1 VRLGYIYTLSDP
13 RTQEIRY
20 VGQTINSPSKRLSQ
34 HIHQESRVVGKL
46 THVNSWIRN
55 LKQNNFKPI
64 LAVVEECPIEELN
77 SREIYYISEYKQVH
91 NLCNH
96 SLGGQGR
103 GGCKFTKESVEK
115 RNKTILTSEKW
126 ANKCKEHSVIMKSL
140 YASGNHNF
148 GYGHISK
155 EKRIEI
161 GHKHSLTMKE
171 IYKNNPEKVKTL
183 ISSILIPVCL
193 LNSERQIIKVYKSA
207 AAAARDCNIK
217 ASTHVTR
224 VCKNRSKSTH
234 GLMFAYLKYALF

>member
-1 VRLGYIYTLSDP
+1 MKIGYIYILTDP
-13 RTQEIRY
+13 RTDQIRY
-20 VGQTINSPSKRLSQ
+20 VGQTINHPSKRLAQ
-34 HIHQESRVVGKL
+34 HIHQESRVVSKL

-55 LKQNNFKPI
+55 LKESNLKPTLKVI
-64 LAVVEECPIEELN
+64 EECSVEDLN
-77 SREIYYISEYKQVH
+77 SREIYYISEYKKLH
-91 NLCNH
+91 DLCNH
-96 SLGGQGR
+96 SSGGHGNR
-103 GGCKFTKESVEK
+103 GCKFTKESVEK
-115 RNKTILTSEKW
+115 RNKTLLTSERW
-126 ANKCKEHSVIMKSL
+126 ANKCKEHSEIMKSL
-140 YASGNHNF
+140 YASGDHNF
-148 GYGHISK
+148 GYGHTSK

-161 GHKHSLTMKE
+161 GRKHSLTMKE

-207 AAAARDCNIK
+207 AEAARDCNIK